1 MSFRN
6 FVLLVLADIVYI
18 LYSPSII
25 ELFNSVSGS
34 GVSYWFLGASFWM
47 ILGTLVFYTWR
58 SAQATFTPQGQQQ
71 GSRRR
76 RGGR

>member
-1 MSFRN
+1 VSFRN

-18 LYSPSII
+18 LYSPSLI
-25 ELFNSVSGS
+25 ELFNSLSGS

-58 SAQATFTPQGQQQ
+58 SAQATFMPKSQGRR
-71 GSRRR
+71 RRR
-76 RGGR
+76 RGGRR

>member
-1 MSFRN
+1 MSFKN

-25 ELFNSVSGS
+25 ELFNSLSGN

-58 SAQATFTPQGQQQ
+58 SAQATFTPQRQRR
-71 GSRRR
+71 SRR
-76 RGGR
+76 RGGRR

>member
-1 MSFRN
+1 
-6 FVLLVLADIVYI
+6 VYI
-18 LYSPSII
+18 LYSPSLI

-58 SAQATFTPQGQQQ
+58 SAQATFMPKSQSRQ
-71 GSRRR
+71 SRRR
-76 RGGR
+76 RGRR

>member
-1 MSFRN
+1 VSFRN

-18 LYSPSII
+18 LYSPSLI

-58 SAQATFTPQGQQQ
+58 SAQATFLPRRD
-71 GSRRR
+71 RRR
-76 RGGR
+76 RGGGRR

>member
-18 LYSPSII
+18 LYSPSLI
-25 ELFNSVSGS
+25 ELFNSLSGS

-58 SAQATFTPQGQQQ
+58 SAQATFTPSRQ

-76 RGGR
+76 SGGRR